1 MKLSPSKMFED
12 FQMEWD
18 NFYDMLRKMPSG
30 INDIFDTIKM
40 IKSANLSTHEITVLK
55 KSMMDHILQ
64 YVFLTILLIIS
75 IILLTSYPDLEIIGL
90 IGFVIS
96 IILGIIMLFRKE

>member
-1 MKLSPSKMFED
+1 
-12 FQMEWD
+12 MEWD
-18 NFYDMLRKMPSG
+18 NFYDMLKKMPTG

-40 IKSANLSTHEITVLK
+40 VKSSNLSTHEITVLK

-64 YVFLTILLIIS
+64 YVFLTILLVVS
-75 IILLTSYPDLEIIGL
+75 IVLLTSGNKLEIIGL

-96 IILGIIMLFRKE
+96 IILGIIMIFRKQ